1 MINSIID
8 NLEYSNYIAEKEFLD
23 ELSVISVKYNGVL
36 QENQQIIQELTL
48 ESFKTFISKIISNIQ
63 AAYDKFK
70 GKAVDTIWS
79 KIEEEYAKEFREDG
93 SFKIEQATEN
103 DMWILPNK
111 IEEFIKISNGVSNE
125 GDISDYE
132 GTKEQYLKA
141 HYNYFISA
149 EDCSRSALKAV
160 IDKNCFVPMK
170 AGEEFSTEELT
181 DCIEYMRK
189 YKDLAE
195 QISND
200 ITNLNN
206 SEKLFERMVSSM
218 PQQQPTPQKA
228 NDTNATAQNASAI
241 IDVLGSC
248 NQYIMELE
256 ITDPENPDG
265 GSAVN
270 KVKSSLDK
278 FIRDFFGVTS
288 MILSLKMSTLD
299 KGRNICMKLAVQYG
313 KLMRARNNNTEKN
326 DSNNEETQQSNQQKT
341 QIEK

>member
-23 ELSVISVKYNGVL
+23 ELSVISVKYNGIL

-48 ESFKTFISKIISNIQ
+48 ESFKTFITKIISNIQ

-70 GKAVDTIWS
+70 GKAVDAIWS
-79 KIEEEYAKEFREDG
+79 KIEQEYAKEFREDG
-93 SFKIEQATEN
+93 SFKIDQVTEN

-149 EDCSRSALKAV
+149 EDCSRSALKAI

-170 AGEEFSTEELT
+170 AGEEFSVEELT

-206 SEKLFERMVSSM
+206 SEKLFERMVTSM
-218 PQQQPTPQKA
+218 PQQQPTPQQA
-228 NDTNATAQNASAI
+228 NDTNAEQKESAI
-241 IDVLGSC
+241 INVLGSC

-256 ITDPENPDG
+256 ISDPENPNG
-265 GSAVN
+265 GSAAS

-313 KLMRARNNNTEKN
+313 KLMRARNNNTEQN
-326 DSNNEETQQSNQQKT
+326 NGNEEPQQQNQKT